1 MIASAAFWSN
11 WGWAAA
17 TAGLGFVFFGL
28 VLRQY
33 ILRRRMH
40 QLAWAVGLLLY
51 AIAAAMEAWS
61 ESSGEWRPAVYRV
74 YIVIAASLVGF
85 LGLGTL
91 YLVARKRRWG
101 DLYLVFLVACM
112 VAFFIGTFTVQLDMA
127 KLVPGI
133 TVGGQAL
140 GDSLS
145 FPRVM
150 SLPINIT
157 GTLLLFGGAAW
168 SVWRFARRREFGYRA
183 WANVLI
189 AAGAAVLATLGSRA
203 RLGDTTGLYPAEMVA
218 AALMLAGFLLAGT
231 LDKGARNA
239 RARRKAEGEPVGAG
253 PSSAEPASVP
263 TGGAEPRST
272 QAGGE

>member
-17 TAGLGFVFFGL
+17 TAVLGFVFFGL
-28 VLRQY
+28 VIRQY

-40 QLAWAVGLLLY
+40 QLAWAIGLLLY
-51 AIAAAMEAWS
+51 AVAAAMEAWS
-61 ESSGEWRPAVYRV
+61 ESSGEWRPFVYRV

-101 DLYLVFLVACM
+101 DYYFIFLVACM
-112 VAFFIGTFTVQLDMA
+112 VVFFIGTFTVQLDMA

-140 GDSLS
+140 GASLT

-157 GTLLLFGGAAW
+157 GTLLLFGGALW
-168 SVWRFARRREFGYRA
+168 SIVRFARRREFGYRV

-189 AAGAAVLATLGSRA
+189 AAGAALLAFLGSRA
-203 RLGDTTGLYPAEMVA
+203 RLGTTAGLYPAEMVS

-231 LDKGARNA
+231 LDKGT
-239 RARRKAEGEPVGAG
+239 RARR
-253 PSSAEPASVP
+253 
-263 TGGAEPRST
+263 
-272 QAGGE
+272 QAGEAASPE

>member
-1 MIASAAFWSN
+1 MIATAAFWSN

-17 TAGLGFVFFGL
+17 TAVLGFIFFGL

-40 QLAWAVGLLLY
+40 QLAWAIGLFLY
-51 AIAAAMEAWS
+51 AAAAAMEAWS
-61 ESSGEWRPAVYRV
+61 ESSGDWRPFVYRI

-101 DLYLVFLVACM
+101 DYYFAFLIACM
-112 VAFFIGTFTVQLDMA
+112 VVFFIGTFTVQLDMA

-140 GDSLS
+140 GESLS
-145 FPRVM
+145 FPRFM

-157 GTLLLFGGAAW
+157 GTILLFGGALW
-168 SVWRFARRREFGYRA
+168 SIIRFARRREFGYRV

-189 AAGAAVLATLGSRA
+189 AAGAAVLAALGSRA
-203 RLGDTTGLYPAEMVA
+203 RLGNTAGLYPAEMVA

-231 LDKGARNA
+231 LDKGARQA
-239 RARRKAEGEPVGAG
+239 RANRQAAAQPPDAQ
-253 PSSAEPASVP
+253 PPAA
-263 TGGAEPRST
+263 GGADLD
-272 QAGGE
+272 

>member
-17 TAGLGFVFFGL
+17 TAALGFVFFAL
-28 VLRQY
+28 VFRQY
-33 ILRRRMH
+33 LMRRRMH
-40 QLAWAVGLLLY
+40 QLAWAIGLLFY
-51 AIAAAMEAWS
+51 AVAAAMEAWS
-61 ESSGEWRPAVYRV
+61 ESSGVWNPTVYRI
-74 YIVIAASLVGF
+74 YIVLAASLVGF

-101 DLYLVFLVACM
+101 DYYFVFLIAC
-112 VAFFIGTFTVQLDMA
+112 VIVFFVGTFTVQLDMA

-140 GDSLS
+140 GASLS

-157 GTLLLFGGAAW
+157 GTILLFGGALW
-168 SVWRFARRREFGYRA
+168 SIVRFARRREFGYRV

-189 AAGAAVLATLGSRA
+189 AAGAAVLAALGSRA

-231 LDKGARNA
+231 LDKGARQA
-239 RARRKAEGEPVGAG
+239 RANRQAAAQPPDAQ
-253 PSSAEPASVP
+253 PPAA
-263 TGGAEPRST
+263 GGADLD
-272 QAGGE
+272 

>member
-1 MIASAAFWSN
+1 
-11 WGWAAA
+11 
-17 TAGLGFVFFGL
+17 
-28 VLRQY
+28 
-33 ILRRRMH
+33 MH
-40 QLAWAVGLLLY
+40 QLAWAIGLLLY
-51 AIAAAMEAWS
+51 AVAAAMEAWS
-61 ESSGEWRPAVYRV
+61 ESSGEWRPFVYRV

-101 DLYLVFLVACM
+101 DYYFIFLVACM
-112 VAFFIGTFTVQLDMA
+112 AIFFIGTFTVQLDMA

-140 GDSLS
+140 GASLS

-157 GTLLLFGGAAW
+157 GTLLLFGGALW
-168 SVWRFARRREFGYRA
+168 SIVRFARRREFGYRV

-189 AAGAAVLATLGSRA
+189 AAGAALLAFLGSRA
-203 RLGDTTGLYPAEMVA
+203 RLGTTAGLYPAEMVS

-231 LDKGARNA
+231 LDKGTQKR
-239 RARRKAEGEPVGAG
+239 RAQRDTE
-253 PSSAEPASVP
+253 S
-263 TGGAEPRST
+263 GGA
-272 QAGGE
+272 ADH

>member
-1 MIASAAFWSN
+1 MIATAAFWSH

-17 TAGLGFVFFGL
+17 TAVLGFVFFGL

-40 QLAWAVGLLLY
+40 QLAWAIGLLLY

-61 ESSGEWRPAVYRV
+61 ESSGHWDPTVYRI

-101 DLYLVFLVACM
+101 DYYFVFLIAC
-112 VAFFIGTFTVQLDMA
+112 VVVFFIGTFTAHLDMT

-140 GDSLS
+140 GASLS

-157 GTLLLFGGAAW
+157 GTILLFGGALW
-168 SVWRFARRREFGYRA
+168 SIIRFARRREFGYRV

-189 AAGAAVLATLGSRA
+189 AAGAALLAFLGSRA
-203 RLGDTTGLYPAEMVA
+203 RLGDTTGLYPAEMVC

-231 LDKGARNA
+231 LDKGARKA
-239 RARRKAEGEPVGAG
+239 REKR
-253 PSSAEPASVP
+253 
-263 TGGAEPRST
+263 
-272 QAGGE
+272 QAG